1 MLQNNIYKYLIYY
14 IKFLYNDF
22 LKIFGNLKCGH
33 LDLLFRRIAKVGRK
47 VGVKAAT
54 FFYGF
59 TSQSSYFFLR
69 VYLSINSK
77 RSSAVLTLYCEGT
90 LKFYSVKLILTG
102 RVRILNLQSR
112 QNEVFPVVTPVI
124 CTVHFISCPV
134 WQRWRA
140 LLRLRMADSRSS

>member
-33 LDLLFRRIAKVGRK
+33 LDLIFRRIAKVGRK

-59 TSQSSYFFLR
+59 TSQSSYFF
-69 VYLSINSK
+69 
-77 RSSAVLTLYCEGT
+77 
-90 LKFYSVKLILTG
+90 FTG
-102 RVRILNLQSR
+102 LPFNQIK
-112 QNEVFPVVTPVI
+112 EVQ
-124 CTVHFISCPV
+124 C
-134 WQRWRA
+134 
-140 LLRLRMADSRSS
+140 